1 MIHFQETKR
10 VIVSLPNGALQE
22 NIEYL
27 FQTQRSLRPL
37 LLSLPVRGKVDVFFQ
52 HFPEEEGTG
61 KEGKIE
67 QQPVCLSED
76 KRAASRTRA
85 PGSRRAAHQARQA
98 LAAVLAQWVWDAGPG
113 RLFPCHL
120 CETGRRL
127 LWGVLVEHLLGA
139 RHYPLGCQT
148 PEQARLSGAALGGG
162 GERPRTRTPT
172 NAQLSHGKGCE
183 GWVGLPWRGWWSGS

>member
-127 LWGVLVEHLLGA
+127 LWGVYLWSTYWVPGIILLGVRRQS
-139 RHYPLGCQT
+139 RHGSV
-148 PEQARLSGAALGGG
+148 EQPWEV
-162 GERPRTRTPT
+162 GENGHEHEHPRTR
-172 NAQLSHGKGCE
+172 N
-183 GWVGLPWRGWWSGS
+183 